1 MRIEKKNCRKVS
13 FATPNLNF
21 FSKGLKIWFLWEN
34 FKEENLIN
42 LGVTSL
48 TGTCLEQTFKLLFL
62 TKERWYVYIYF
73 YNLQKKNPFFRSPIL
88 KTFLLPFCKIFSRTM
103 GLESFLKA
111 MREELRLM
119 DLVLDFWLGSHRVTK
134 TYSQKLLKSIGHSI
148 ILVC

>member
-62 TKERWYVYIYF
+62 TKERWYIYTF
-73 YNLQKKNPFFRSPIL
+73 IICKKNPPS
-88 KTFLLPFCKIFSRTM
+88 
-103 GLESFLKA
+103 
-111 MREELRLM
+111 
-119 DLVLDFWLGSHRVTK
+119 
-134 TYSQKLLKSIGHSI
+134 
-148 ILVC
+148 

>member
-1 MRIEKKNCRKVS
+1 MPSKVSRALALNLIISLFQFYSILWWGMRIEKKNCRKVS

-73 YNLQKKNPFFRSPIL
+73 YNLQKKKIPFFDPPSWKPFYYHFARYFPELWDL
-88 KTFLLPFCKIFSRTM
+88 KVF
-103 GLESFLKA
+103 
-111 MREELRLM
+111 
-119 DLVLDFWLGSHRVTK
+119 
-134 TYSQKLLKSIGHSI
+134 
-148 ILVC
+148 